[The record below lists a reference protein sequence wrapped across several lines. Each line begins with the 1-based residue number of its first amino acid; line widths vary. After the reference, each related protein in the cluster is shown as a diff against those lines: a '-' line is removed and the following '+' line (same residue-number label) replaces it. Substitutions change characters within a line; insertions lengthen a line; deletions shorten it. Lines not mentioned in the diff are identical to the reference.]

1 MPIEKRRKARSHREA
16 GQSRVDTVYR
26 LLTLPPKAF
35 LAAHGARKAA
45 GARIE
50 AREGLRVG
58 IWESEGGSLP
68 PEVAAVHPHAG
79 TIADLS

>member
-1 MPIEKRRKARSHREA
+1 MPIETRRKARAQREA
-16 GQSRVDTVYR
+16 GQSRVDTIYR

-58 IWESEGGSLP
+58 IWESEGGALP
-68 PEVAAVHPHAG
+68 PDAPAVHPHAR
-79 TIADLS
+79 TIADRR